1 MDIHIERPTLNASTT
16 EENIALVDTW
26 IADTADK
33 LNVALKS
40 NTTALTTTETTETT
54 QSSNGFDA
62 RYASSSMS
70 VYLGSGRTKATKIIM
85 EA

>member
-1 MDIHIERPTLNASTT
+1 MDIHIERPSLNAATP
-16 EENIALVDTW
+16 EENIALIDTW
-26 IADTADK
+26 IADTSDK
-33 LNVALKS
+33 LNVALKTK
-40 NTTALTTTETTETT
+40 TTSASSTESS

>member
-16 EENIALVDTW
+16 EENIALIDTW

-40 NTTALTTTETTETT
+40 NTTALTTTETT